1 MIRTIRFADA
11 LSAAFGKA
19 FAWLIVLM
27 TLGTSYEVLVRYAFN
42 NPTPW
47 AYDVSFIMYGTMFM
61 MAGAYTLSRG
71 QHVRGDFLYRSWRPR
86 TQGMVDLVLYVT
98 FFYPGVLA
106 LIFTGWKYSARSWG
120 YAEVSVNSPAGVP
133 IYQFKS
139 VLVAAGLLL
148 AIQGLAEIL
157 RCVIAIRDDRWMT
170 PEDDVVETEELLMRK
185 ATQAEAGAGQ
195 AGGHP

>member
-1 MIRTIRFADA
+1 MIRFIRFADA

-19 FAWLIVLM
+19 FAWLIILM
-27 TLGTSYEVLVRYAFN
+27 TIGTSYEVLVRYALN
-42 NPTPW
+42 SPTPW

-71 QHVRGDFLYRSWRPR
+71 QHVRGDFLYRTWRPR
-86 TQGMVDLVLYVT
+86 TQGAVDLVLYIT

-106 LIFTGWKYSARSWG
+106 LIFTGWKYSSRSWG

-148 AIQGLAEIL
+148 AVQGLAEIL
-157 RCVIAIRDDRWMT
+157 RCIIAIRDDRWMT
-170 PEDDVVETEELLMRK
+170 PEDDVVETEDLLMRK
-185 ATQAEAGAGQ
+185 AAEAETGS
-195 AGGHP
+195 HP

>member
-1 MIRTIRFADA
+1 
-11 LSAAFGKA
+11 
-19 FAWLIVLM
+19 
-27 TLGTSYEVLVRYAFN
+27 
-42 NPTPW
+42 
-47 AYDVSFIMYGTMFM
+47 MYGTMFM

-71 QHVRGDFLYRSWRPR
+71 QHVRGDFLYRTWRPR
-86 TQGMVDLVLYVT
+86 TQGAVDLVLYVT

-106 LIFTGWKYSARSWG
+106 LIFTGWKYSSRSWG
-120 YAEVSVNSPAGVP
+120 YGEVSVNSPAGVP

-157 RCVIAIRDDRWMT
+157 RCIIAIRDNRWMT

-185 ATQAEAGAGQ
+185 AAEAETEN
-195 AGGHP
+195 HP

>member
-1 MIRTIRFADA
+1 MIRFIRFADT
-11 LSAAFGKA
+11 LSAAFGKV

-27 TLGTSYEVLVRYAFN
+27 TIGTSYEVLVRYAFN
-42 NPTPW
+42 SPTPW

-71 QHVRGDFLYRSWRPR
+71 QHVRGDFLYRTWRPR
-86 TQGMVDLVLYVT
+86 TQGAVDLVLYVA

-106 LIFTGWKYSARSWG
+106 LIFTGWKYSSRSWG

-157 RCVIAIRDDRWMT
+157 RCIIAIRDNRWMT

-185 ATQAEAGAGQ
+185 AAEAETEN
-195 AGGHP
+195 HP

>member
-1 MIRTIRFADA
+1 MIRFIRFADA
-11 LSAAFGKA
+11 LSAAFGKV
-19 FAWLIVLM
+19 FAWLIILM
-27 TLGTSYEVLVRYAFN
+27 TIGTSYEVLVRYAFN
-42 NPTPW
+42 SPTPW

-71 QHVRGDFLYRSWRPR
+71 QHVRGDFLYRTWRPR
-86 TQGMVDLVLYVT
+86 TQGAVDLVLYIT

-106 LIFTGWKYSARSWG
+106 LIFTGWKYSSRSWS

-148 AIQGLAEIL
+148 AVQGLAEIL
-157 RCVIAIRDDRWMT
+157 RCIIAIRDDRWMT

-185 ATQAEAGAGQ
+185 AAEAETGS
-195 AGGHP
+195 HP